1 MDTIIIRN
9 PVPAETQALY
19 ELNYLVYDL
28 IPGTPVNGVLS
39 PEGLLHHIERFPEG
53 IFIAETEGK
62 FVGLAITMR
71 TNRSPE
77 EPALKWLDAIGG
89 HHVRAHDPKG
99 RWLYGVEFGVLPDYR
114 RHGIGTLLYRAR
126 FDFVKRL
133 GLAGFYAGGM
143 LQGYKNYYRQMTLQE
158 YGRRV
163 RAGEIVDPTL
173 TMQMK
178 RGFRPG
184 QVIED
189 YCGIGIE
196 ENAMLIVWQDQAAG
210 NSPAQ

>member
-1 MDTIIIRN
+1 MDTTIIRN
-9 PVPAETQALY
+9 PVPADTQALY
-19 ELNYLVYDL
+19 ELNCLVYDVA
-28 IPGTPVNGVLS
+28 PGTPINGVLP
-39 PEGLLHHIERFPEG
+39 PEGLLRHIEQFPEG
-53 IFIAETEGK
+53 IFIAETD
-62 FVGLAITMR
+62 GLMIGFAITMR

-89 HHVRAHDPKG
+89 DFVTAHDPTG
-99 RWLYGVEFGVLPDYR
+99 RWLYGVEFGVHPDYR
-114 RHGIGTLLYRAR
+114 KHGIGTRLYRTR
-126 FDFVKRL
+126 FEFVKRL

-143 LQGYKNYYRQMTLQE
+143 LQGYKDYYRQMTLQE
-158 YGRRV
+158 YGRKV
-163 RAGEIVDPTL
+163 RAGEIIDPTL
-173 TMQMK
+173 SMQIK

-210 NSPAQ
+210 NLLA

>member
-9 PVPAETQALY
+9 AVPADTQALY
-19 ELNYLVYDL
+19 ELNCIVYDGV
-28 IPGTPVNGVLS
+28 PGTPLNGVL
-39 PEGLLHHIERFPEG
+39 PPAGLLRHIEQFSEG
-53 IFIAETEGK
+53 IFVAETEGK
-62 FVGLAITMR
+62 LVGLAITMR
-71 TNRSPE
+71 TNRGPD

-89 HHVRAHDPKG
+89 EFVTAHDPNG
-99 RWLYGVEFGVLPDYR
+99 RWLYGVDFGVHPDYR
-114 RHGIGTLLYRAR
+114 KHGIGTRLYRAR
-126 FDFVKRL
+126 FEFVKRL

-143 LQGYKNYYRQMTLQE
+143 LQGYKNFHRQMSLQE
-158 YGRRV
+158 YANRV

-196 ENAMLIVWQDQAAG
+196 ENAMLIVWQDQPAG
-210 NSPAQ
+210 GSFTQ

>member
-9 PVPAETQALY
+9 AVPADTQALY
-19 ELNYLVYDL
+19 ELNCIVYDGV
-28 IPGTPVNGVLS
+28 PGTAMNGVLP
-39 PEGLLHHIERFPEG
+39 PEGLLRHIEQFSEG
-53 IFIAETEGK
+53 IFVAETEGK
-62 FVGLAITMR
+62 LVGLAITMR
-71 TNRSPE
+71 TNRNPD

-89 HHVRAHDPKG
+89 DFVAAHDPNG
-99 RWLYGVEFGVLPDYR
+99 RWLYGVDFGVHPDYR
-114 RHGIGTLLYRAR
+114 KHGIGTLLYRAR
-126 FDFVKRL
+126 FEFVKRL

-143 LQGYKNYYRQMTLQE
+143 LQGFKFYHRQMSLQE
-158 YGRRV
+158 YGQRV
-163 RAGEIVDPTL
+163 RAGEIIDPTL

-189 YCGIGIE
+189 YCGQGIE

-210 NSPAQ
+210 GSLAH